1 MQEVGP
7 SRLRLLAA
15 SHGMNH
21 IYQLLTP
28 VVIPEIT
35 YEYGIANAGLLSLC
49 FVLAYSLLPIIS
61 GYYSQKVGRGKLLA
75 LGFAVTSFAFIGISF
90 TEDITILALLFV
102 LAGAGG
108 STYHPNGFPILAE
121 TYSTSRGQTLGL
133 HQTGGAI
140 GAFVGPIIA
149 GVAVA
154 NLTWRPAMMLLALPG
169 LILAIILWFSLSSED
184 LKGFGYK
191 GSQKKAIGTL
201 DLKTY
206 APAILFMTA
215 AFIYVLG
222 QRATDIFANEYFVIG
237 RGIEIA
243 QASVLF
249 STLKV
254 AGLFSPPICGKL
266 SDLYGRKKILI
277 TLVIIESISLYAI
290 TITADLLIL
299 IPCIIFGFAAFG
311 LLAVGEAL
319 LADITS
325 AKQRSTIFGIHVTI
339 NFSST
344 IILTPALFTIA
355 QFYNFHLGFIIL
367 SLIMPLSIPIIL
379 RINSKSAKS

>member
-1 MQEVGP
+1 MREIGP
-7 SRLRLLAA
+7 SRLRLLAT

-49 FVLAYSLLPIIS
+49 FVLAYSLLPVIS
-61 GYYSQKVGRGKLLA
+61 GYYSQKVGRGKFLA
-75 LGFAVTSFAFIGISF
+75 LGFALTSLAFIGIGF
-90 TEDITILALLFV
+90 AEDIITLALLFV

-121 TYSTSRGQTLGL
+121 TYSKSRGQTLGL
-133 HQTGGAI
+133 HQTGGAL
-140 GAFVGPIIA
+140 GAFIGPIIS
-149 GVAVA
+149 GVIIA
-154 NLTWRPAMMLLALPG
+154 NLTWRPAMIVLAVPG
-169 LILAIILWFSLSSED
+169 LIMAAILWFSLSAENTQ
-184 LKGFGYK
+184 GFSYK
-191 GSQKKAIGTL
+191 DTPKKRIGNL

-206 APAILFMTA
+206 APTILFIAA

-222 QRATDIFANEYFVIG
+222 MRATDIFANEYFVIG

-243 QASVLF
+243 QASFLF

-277 TLVIIESISLYAI
+277 ALIIIESVSLYAI
-290 TITADLLIL
+290 TIISDLLII
-299 IPCIIFGFAAFG
+299 IPSIVFGFAAFG

-319 LADITS
+319 LADITPT
-325 AKQRSTIFGIHVTI
+325 KQRSTIFGIHVTI

-355 QFYNFHLGFIIL
+355 QLYNFHLGFMIL
-367 SLIMPLSIPIIL
+367 SLIMPLSIPIIIK
-379 RINSKSAKS
+379 INTKSAKN

>member
-1 MQEVGP
+1 MQEIGK
-7 SRLRLLAA
+7 SQLRLLAT

-21 IYQLLTP
+21 VYQLLTP

-35 YEYGIANAGLLSLC
+35 REYGIANAGFLSLC
-49 FVLAYSLLPIIS
+49 FVLAYSLLPVLS
-61 GYYSQKVGRGKLLA
+61 GYYSQKLGRRNLLA
-75 LGFAVTSFAFIGISF
+75 LGFAATSFAFLGIGF
-90 TEDITILALLFV
+90 TEDITLLALLFI
-102 LAGAGG
+102 LAGVGG

-121 TYSTSRGQTLGL
+121 TYSTCRGQTLGL

-140 GAFVGPIIA
+140 GAFIGPIIA
-149 GVAVA
+149 GVAIA
-154 NLTWRPAMMLLALPG
+154 NFTWRPAMILLAVPG
-169 LILAIILWFSLSSED
+169 LVLAAILWFSLSPED
-184 LKGFGYK
+184 PCRGKEK
-191 GSQKKAIGTL
+191 RKSRIGTF

-206 APAILFMTA
+206 APAILFIAA

-222 QRATDIFANEYFVIG
+222 QRGTDVFANEYFVIG

-266 SDLYGRKKILI
+266 SDSYGRKKVLI
-277 TLVIIESISLYAI
+277 ALVVIESVSLYAI
-290 TITADLLIL
+290 TITSDLLIAV
-299 IPCIIFGFAAFG
+299 PCIIFGFAAFG

-325 AKQRSTIFGIHVTI
+325 TTQRSTIFGIHVTI

-344 IILTPALFTIA
+344 IILTPTLFTLA
-355 QFYNFHLGFIIL
+355 QLYNFHLGFMIL
-367 SLIMPLSIPIIL
+367 SLVMPFSIPILMKIKM
-379 RINSKSAKS
+379 KSAKN